1 MQTRPW
7 TLLQALQLAKI
18 LLNATGALHG
28 CQVCWPVKCA
38 CDYDSRSASCLV
50 VIFMRGCNPNTPT
63 AHLQPAT
70 QQIRNHIH
78 LYIGIQT
85 SCDGSTGR
93 PTMHPSPWVLC
104 PPFAYAYERY
114 DVSLMACAICTGPV
128 LLRRENIKNIDDLQ
142 IETWVND
149 VLVQVGNASG
159 VKTRTGMPPSHARLT

>member
-1 MQTRPW
+1 MDVKSVGLCR
-7 TLLQALQLAKI
+7 ALVIIVLARRH
-18 LLNATGALHG
+18 TS
-28 CQVCWPVKCA
+28 
-38 CDYDSRSASCLV
+38 SRYPCEDA
-50 VIFMRGCNPNTPT
+50 NPTPT

-70 QQIRNHIH
+70 QQLRNHLH

-85 SCDGSTGR
+85 SCDGCTGR

-104 PPFAYAYERY
+104 PPFAHAYKRY
-114 DVSLMACAICTGPV
+114 DISLMACAICTGPV